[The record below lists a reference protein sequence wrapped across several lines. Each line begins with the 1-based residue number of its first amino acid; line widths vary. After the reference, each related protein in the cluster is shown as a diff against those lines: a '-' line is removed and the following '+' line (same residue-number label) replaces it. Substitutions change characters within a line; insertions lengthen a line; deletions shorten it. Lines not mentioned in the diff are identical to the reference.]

1 MESLSLDCVLRQ
13 NPDQVAAEMDG
24 ALVMLNIETG
34 HYYSLNEA
42 ANFIWNRLANP
53 ASLAEVRD
61 AMLAEFDVSP
71 STCEADLMRFVE
83 VMLKDGL
90 LQRAEPLTAKPALP

>member
-42 ANFIWNRLANP
+42 ANFIWNLLAKP

-61 AMLAEFDVSP
+61 AMMAEFDVSR

-83 VMLKDGL
+83 GMLKDGL
-90 LQRAEPLTAKPALP
+90 LQRVEVQTAERAHP